1 MTPRRTLGAGLLALV
16 VGCSLMASTPA
27 TASTAA
33 TAHTHDDARRSGRFD
48 APFTGFAPAGTV
60 LRQRTPEQ
68 LGMDPAPLDASF
80 ARIRG
85 WEDPS
90 GSTHPLYAGAVALVG
105 HDGAVVR
112 TEASGWALR
121 YADGQGTELPRDQ
134 WQPMREDTLFDL
146 ASVSKLFTSIMVMQQ
161 VERGAIDLDA
171 PVATY
176 LPAFAANGKGA
187 ITVRQ
192 LLTHTSGLPAWLPL
206 WSARPDKA
214 SRIQMVMDAKPS
226 HAPGTTYLYSDLNL
240 ITLGVLVEQQTG
252 QGLDQVLRER
262 VTGPLGMTDT
272 GYNPTHRARAAATE
286 FEASP
291 PRGMVQGEVHD
302 ENAWSLGGV
311 AGHAGVFSTA
321 HDLAVLAQA
330 LLNGGTYRGHR
341 VLREDSVRQMVT
353 NMNQAFPG
361 NSHGLGLELD
371 QRWYMSGLSSPT
383 TAGHTGFTGTSV
395 VIDFMSRSFAILL
408 TNRVHPSRSWG
419 SNNPARREI
428 AQGLA
433 LSLGVEPRHGRTEWW
448 SGTADATTATLT
460 TPVLAD
466 ADRSRLSFDLFV
478 DTEESDP
485 LTLESS
491 SDGGQTWTTLPF
503 TVRDRGEVRSTGGT
517 VATSGTRRWVQA
529 AAEVPAGPVQVR
541 WRYTTDALYAGRG
554 VFVDGVRVVGG
565 RGVLLDSERQPDA
578 LVAQG
583 WSVVSR

>member
-1 MTPRRTLGAGLLALV
+1 
-16 VGCSLMASTPA
+16 
-27 TASTAA
+27 
-33 TAHTHDDARRSGRFD
+33 
-48 APFTGFAPAGTV
+48 
-60 LRQRTPEQ
+60 
-68 LGMDPAPLDASF
+68 
-80 ARIRG
+80 
-85 WEDPS
+85 
-90 GSTHPLYAGAVALVG
+90 VG
-105 HDGAVVR
+105 HDAAVVR

-121 YADGQGTELPRDQ
+121 YADARGTELPRDQ

-192 LLTHTSGLPAWLPL
+192 LLTHTSGLPGWLPL

-214 SRIQMVMDAKPS
+214 SRIQMVMDARPT

-272 GYNPTHRARAAATE
+272 GYNPADRQRAAATE

-341 VLREDSVRQMVT
+341 VLGEDSVRQMTT
-353 NMNQAFPG
+353 NLNQAFPG
-361 NSHGLGLELD
+361 DSHGLGFELD

-383 TAGHTGFTGTSV
+383 TAGHTGFTGTSI

-408 TNRVHPSRSWG
+408 TNRVHPTRSWG

-448 SGTADATTATLT
+448 SGTADAATSTLT

-466 ADRSRLSFDLFV
+466 AGPSRLSFDLFV
-478 DTEESDP
+478 DTEETDP

-491 SDGGQTWTTLPF
+491 ADGGQTWTPLPF
-503 TVRDRGEVRSTGGT
+503 TVRDRGEVRSTDGT

>member
-33 TAHTHDDARRSGRFD
+33 TARTHDDSRRSGRFD

-85 WEDPS
+85 WEQPS

-121 YADGQGTELPRDQ
+121 YADGQGTELPHDQ

-146 ASVSKLFTSIMVMQQ
+146 ASVSKLFTSILVMQQ

-176 LPAFAANGKGA
+176 LPAFAANGKDA

-252 QGLDQVLRER
+252 EGLDQVLRER

-272 GYNPTHRARAAATE
+272 GYNPTDRARAAATE

-341 VLREDSVRQMVT
+341 VLSEDSVRQMIT

-361 NSHGLGLELD
+361 DSHGLGFELD

-383 TAGHTGFTGTSV
+383 TAGHTGFTGTSI
-395 VIDFMSRSFAILL
+395 VIDFMSRSFAVLL

-466 ADRSRLSFDLFV
+466 AGPSRLSFDLFV
-478 DTEESDP
+478 DTEETDP

-491 SDGGQTWTTLPF
+491 TDGGQTWTPVPF
-503 TVRDRGEVRSTGGT
+503 TVRDRGELRRTDGT
-517 VATSGTRRWVQA
+517 IATSGTRRWVQA